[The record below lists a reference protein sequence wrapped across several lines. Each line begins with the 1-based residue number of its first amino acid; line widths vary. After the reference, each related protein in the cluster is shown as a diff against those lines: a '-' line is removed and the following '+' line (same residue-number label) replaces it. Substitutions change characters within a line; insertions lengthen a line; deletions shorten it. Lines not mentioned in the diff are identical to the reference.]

1 MAKNK
6 ITTQDNVAVL
16 ADMKKRAKREVY
28 GEITI
33 DIPYSLFSEFIDGIN
48 DQLEYHDLDNI
59 DHFDLAIRA
68 DVRQEFERQ
77 VNESHESQY
86 DNLLNYGG
94 DFNFDFVEVMFES
107 EIAKYE
113 AEEEAREA
121 KEEAELLAQA
131 KEREAE
137 ELRRRA
143 TLVTIEVSNE
153 NRQKAIAV
161 LKAAGLIN

>member
-6 ITTQDNVAVL
+6 ITTQDDVTVL

-77 VNESHESQY
+77 VNESQY
-86 DNLLNYGG
+86 DNLRNYGG
-94 DFNFDFVEVMFES
+94 DFDFDFVEDMFES

>member
-6 ITTQDNVAVL
+6 ITTTHDASAAL
-16 ADMKKRAKREVY
+16 ADMKKRFKREVY
-28 GEITI
+28 GEITV
-33 DIPYSLFSEFIDGIN
+33 DIPYSLFEEFTEGVN
-48 DQLEYHDLDNI
+48 DQLDYYDVSAI

-68 DVRQEFERQ
+68 DVQKEFERQ
-77 VNESHESQY
+77 VNESQY
-86 DNLLNYGG
+86 DSLINHGG
-94 DFNFDFVEVMFES
+94 DFDFDFVQEMFEA
-107 EIAKYE
+107 EIAKHE

-143 TLVTIEVSNE
+143 TLTTIEVSNE
-153 NRQKAIAV
+153 NRLTAIAV

>member
-77 VNESHESQY
+77 VNESQY
-86 DNLLNYGG
+86 DNLRNYGG
-94 DFNFDFVEVMFES
+94 DFDFDFVEDMFES